1 MGQQSWTSDV
11 AEKVKRVKTIKLAMM
26 GTQLIAEAFQQDFVE
41 STVAEQL
48 GINSL
53 LGKLHVSLTAERSIL
68 IEWLNHAR
76 PRRAQS

>member
-11 AEKVKRVKTIKLAMM
+11 AEKVKRVKTIKLTIMAS
-26 GTQLIAEAFQQDFVE
+26 QLMTEAFQQDLVE

-53 LGKLHVSLTAERSIL
+53 LNTIHGSLTAERSVL